1 MNELLNIKQLNIS
14 FETGDEVNQVL
25 FDASLSLGKQETL
38 GIVGESGSGKSVT
51 ARAIMGLLAD
61 NAVVHEGSSIRYKD
75 QELLELSDEQM
86 QEHRGKNIAMIFQD
100 PMTSLN
106 PTMPIGEQIT
116 ESIVFHEKVSHR
128 EGRERAL
135 KIMEQ
140 VGITDVEIRYHQYAH
155 EFSGGMRQRMMIAL
169 ALALKPDILIA
180 DEPTTALDVT
190 IQAQILQ
197 LLKDL
202 QKQMGMSI
210 LLITHDFGVI
220 ASMCDRVVVMKD
232 GHIVESGVTQEIFEH
247 PKEEYTKM
255 LLAAIPNLRRP
266 KTAEQMEKL
275 DKIHRGESRPLLEV
289 RCLEKE
295 FALGTYRTIKAVNNL
310 SFDIYEGET
319 LGLVGESGS
328 GKSTTGR
335 TLLRLHE
342 ADAGEVYYEGFDLH
356 RLRKG
361 QMKTM
366 RKHMQIVFQDPY
378 ASLDPRMQVRDIIGE
393 ALDIHKLAPTKTE
406 RNRRIEEL
414 LHLVG
419 LRPEHARRYP
429 HEFSGGQRQRIGIAR
444 ALAVDPKFLVL
455 DEPLSALDASIQ
467 AQIVDLLEELQKKLS
482 LTYLFIAHD
491 LAMVKQIS
499 DRVAV
504 MYQGAIVE
512 LAGAQELF
520 DNPIHPYTKRL
531 LAAIPVPD
539 PEYESRKASF
549 ERLEPIELKI
559 ERFEE
564 VSPHHWVAF

>member
-1 MNELLNIKQLNIS
+1 MRELLSIDKLNLS
-14 FETGDEVNQVL
+14 FQTGEEVSQVL
-25 FDASLSLGKQETL
+25 KDVSLTLGERETL

-51 ARAIMGLLAD
+51 ARSIMGLLAG
-61 NAVVHEGSSIRYKD
+61 NAHIHPGSSIRYKGE
-75 QELLELSDEQM
+75 ELTELSEEKM
-86 QEHRGKNIAMIFQD
+86 REHRGKNIAMIFQD

-106 PTMPIGEQIT
+106 PTMRIGEQIT
-116 ESIVFHEKVSHR
+116 ESILFHEKVSHS
-128 EGRERAL
+128 EAKERTL
-135 KIMEQ
+135 RIMEQ
-140 VGITDVEIRYHQYAH
+140 VGITEVELRYNQYAH

-169 ALALKPDILIA
+169 ALALSPDILIA

-202 QKQMGMSI
+202 QKEMGMSI

-232 GHIVESGVTQEIFEH
+232 GVVVESGETREIFEN
-247 PKEEYTKM
+247 PKEDYTKM

-266 KTAEQMEKL
+266 KTPEQMEKL
-275 DKIHRGESRPLLEV
+275 QRIYRGESRPLLEV
-289 RCLEKE
+289 RSLKKQ
-295 FALGTYRTIKAVNNL
+295 FTLGTYKLIKAVDDL
-310 SFDIYEGET
+310 TFTIYEGET

-342 ADAGEVYYEGFDLH
+342 ADGGEVYYEGFDLH

-378 ASLDPRMQVRDIIGE
+378 ASLDPRMQIRDIIGE
-393 ALDIHKLAPTKTE
+393 ALDIHGLAKTKKHRSE
-406 RNRRIEEL
+406 RIEEL
-414 LHLVG
+414 LDLVG
-419 LRPEHARRYP
+419 LLPEHARRYP

-467 AQIVDLLEELQKKLS
+467 AQIVELLEELQEKLS

-520 DNPIHPYTKRL
+520 DNPVHPYTKRL
-531 LAAIPVPD
+531 LEAIPVPD

-549 ERLEPIELKI
+549 ARLEPIELKI
-559 ERFEE
+559 ERFEQ
-564 VSPHHWVAF
+564 VSPHHWVAR

>member
-1 MNELLNIKQLNIS
+1 MSRLLKIANLSVS
-14 FETGDEVNQVL
+14 FQTGEIINQVL
-25 FDASLSLGKQETL
+25 HNVSLELAERETL

-51 ARAIMGLLAD
+51 ARSIMGLLAE
-61 NAVVHEGSSIRYKD
+61 NAYIHDGSTIHYKD
-75 QELLELSDEQM
+75 TELLSLDDDEM
-86 QEHRGKNIAMIFQD
+86 RTHRGRDIAMIFQD

-116 ESIVFHEKVSHR
+116 ESIVYHDKVSNR
-128 EGRERAL
+128 EGKARAL

-140 VGITDVEIRYHQYAH
+140 VGITDVELRYHQYPH

-169 ALALKPDILIA
+169 ALALDPDILIA

-202 QKQMGMSI
+202 QKEMGMSI

-220 ASMCDRVVVMKD
+220 ASLCDRVIVMKD
-232 GHIVESGVTQEIFEH
+232 GYIVEQGKTEEIFNH
-247 PKEEYTKM
+247 PQEEYTKM

-266 KTAEQMEKL
+266 KTEKQL
-275 DKIHRGESRPLLEV
+275 AKLARIHSGESRPLLEV
-289 RCLEKE
+289 RSLKKY
-295 FALGTYRTIKAVNNL
+295 FSLGAHRVVKAVDHV
-310 SFDIYEGET
+310 SFTIFEGET

-335 TLLRLHE
+335 TLLQLHS
-342 ADAGEVYYEGFDLH
+342 ADGGEVYYEGFDLN

-361 QMKTM
+361 QMKSM
-366 RKHMQIVFQDPY
+366 RKHMQVVFQDPY
-378 ASLDPRMQVRDIIGE
+378 ASLDPRMQIKDIIGE
-393 ALDIHKLAPTKTE
+393 ALDIHNLTKSSAE
-406 RNRRIEEL
+406 RNARIHEL
-414 LHLVG
+414 LQLVG
-419 LRPEHARRYP
+419 LLPEHAKRYP

-467 AQIVDLLEELQKKLS
+467 AQIVDLLEELQEKLS

-512 LAGAQELF
+512 LADAQELF
-520 DNPIHPYTKRL
+520 ENPIHPYTKRL

-539 PEYESRKASF
+539 PDYESRKGNF
-549 ERLEPIELKI
+549 EKQEPLELSIEK
-559 ERFEE
+559 FVE
-564 VSPHHWVAF
+564 VSPNHWVAF